1 MEDFFKFPSTPHL
14 ITMPGVDVRGDKVLT
29 PAECEE
35 FLGHELTIEEKVDG
49 ANLGISFDSDSGI
62 RAQNRGGYLHLPE
75 SGQWRKL
82 DEWLRPRADTL
93 FEFLSDRYILFGEW
107 CYARHSIHYE
117 RLPDWFLGFDV
128 YDRERRCFSPS
139 KRRDHLFEGMG
150 ICGVPHMTRG
160 RFSRREIEGLLP
172 ESRLTDGP
180 AEGIYLRIEGDE
192 RLEQRAKVVRSNFI
206 QGMERHW
213 SHGGLKTNRWAPC
226 KGIGN

>member
-14 ITMPGVDVRGDKVLT
+14 ITMPGVDIRGDKVLT

-35 FLGHELTIEEKVDG
+35 FLEHELTIEEKVDG
-49 ANLGISFDSDSGI
+49 ANLGISFDSDAGI

-82 DEWLRPRADTL
+82 DEWLRARVDRL

-128 YDRERRCFSPS
+128 YDRELCCFSPL
-139 KRRDHLFEGMG
+139 KHRDYLFEAMG
-150 ICGVPHMTRG
+150 ISGVPHMTRG
-160 RFSRREIEGLLP
+160 RFSRREIEDLLS
-172 ESRLTDGP
+172 ESRLTDGA
-180 AEGIYLRIEGDE
+180 AEGIYLRIEGDD
-192 RLEQRAKVVRSNFI
+192 RLEGRAKVVRSNFI
-206 QGMERHW
+206 QGMGRHW
-213 SHGGLKTNRWAPC
+213 RCGGLRANRLALC
-226 KGIGN
+226 KGIGA